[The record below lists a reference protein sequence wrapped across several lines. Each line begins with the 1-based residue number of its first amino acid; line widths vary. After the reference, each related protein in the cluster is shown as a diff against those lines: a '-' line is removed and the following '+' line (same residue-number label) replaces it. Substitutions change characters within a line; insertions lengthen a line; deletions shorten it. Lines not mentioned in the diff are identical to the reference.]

1 MKKLYEGKAKKKKKI
16 IVVSKY
22 TAKGTKEIWYTTFPQ
37 ITLVDRFM
45 YVCNNPFEPIQ
56 IVTGQTRRRIE
67 THYVQEE
74 KHSTAITACS
84 YSNTLTI
91 IH

>member
-1 MKKLYEGKAKKKKKI
+1 MKKTLRRQSRKKI

-22 TAKGTKEIWYTTFPQ
+22 TAKGTKEIWYSAFPQ
-37 ITLVDRFM
+37 ITLEDRFM
-45 YVCNNPFEPIQ
+45 YVCNNPLEPIQ

-74 KHSTAITACS
+74 KHSTAITASS
-84 YSNTLTI
+84 YSNTLSI